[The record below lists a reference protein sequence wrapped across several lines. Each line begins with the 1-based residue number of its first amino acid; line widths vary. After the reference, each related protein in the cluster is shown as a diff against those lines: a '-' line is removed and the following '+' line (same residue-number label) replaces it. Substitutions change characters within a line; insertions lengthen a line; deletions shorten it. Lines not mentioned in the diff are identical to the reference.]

1 MQLPQLPPPPQTASP
16 KGMKC
21 AVTRHIH
28 SFILANVEEGETL
41 VGFHV
46 DRVFVRYR
54 MQLEFH

>member
-1 MQLPQLPPPPQTASP
+1 
-16 KGMKC
+16 MKC
-21 AVTRHIH
+21 AVTRHVH